1 MREKKRWMLIGIQ
14 AEEGQKLAGADA
26 RLAVNEALF
35 SFLGEVGAAK
45 AQARVYEFD
54 QAKQALLL
62 RCSLHSLEEVIA
74 ALMLKRFFHAKPIAL
89 RLQKLAGSAGS
100 IWPA

>member
-1 MREKKRWMLIGIQ
+1 MLIEIQ
-14 AEEGQKLAGADA
+14 TEDGQKLAGADA

-45 AQARVYEFD
+45 AQARVHEFD
-54 QAKQALLL
+54 PAQQAMLM

-74 ALMLKRFFHAKPIAL
+74 ALMLKRFFKGKGIAL
-89 RLQKLAGSAGS
+89 RLEKLAGSAGS
-100 IWPA
+100 VWPPTTPA